1 MGWGNWRVP
10 EITEETEFKLQVQGI
25 RARQD
30 VQRDP
35 QRVVQQLMQLAR
47 EKAELEAVVEKATR
61 HIIELEAAAAVA
73 SPPPKRRGAS
83 VALLYWWLAFCFLGI
98 STIGGIS
105 PLNLVL
111 LLGLLVFLRP
121 GRRG

>member
-1 MGWGNWRVP
+1 MGWGDWRVP
-10 EITEETEFKLQVQGI
+10 EITEETEFALQVQGL

-47 EKAELEAVVEKATR
+47 EKAELEAVVEKASR
-61 HIIELEAAAAVA
+61 HILELEAAAAVA
-73 SPPPKRRGAS
+73 PPPERRRGAGIAF
-83 VALLYWWLAFCFLGI
+83 VYWGLGLCFLGL
-98 STIGGIS
+98 SAIGGTS

-121 GRRG
+121 VGR

>member
-1 MGWGNWRVP
+1 MGWGDWRVP
-10 EITEETEFKLQVQGI
+10 EINDETEFALQVQAL

-73 SPPPKRRGAS
+73 PPPERRRGAS
-83 VALLYWWLAFCFLGI
+83 LSLLCWWLAFCFLGI
-98 STIGGIS
+98 TAIGGANL
-105 PLNLVL
+105 LNLVL

-121 GRRG
+121 GRR